1 MRVCLIFFPKTYSE
15 KYTFE
20 HNAMC
25 PSEHNAMSPSQHGA
39 GIKLELKENIS
50 SHIWVHSSN
59 PYPKGEQNGAAGPK
73 HAS

>member
-25 PSEHNAMSPSQHGA
+25 PSKHDAMCPSEHTAMCPSEHNAMSPSQHGA
-39 GIKLELKENIS
+39 GIKLELKENFS

-59 PYPKGEQNGAAGPK
+59 
-73 HAS
+73 

>member
-1 MRVCLIFFPKTYSE
+1 MCPSKHDAMCPSE
-15 KYTFE
+15 HT
-20 HNAMC
+20 AMC